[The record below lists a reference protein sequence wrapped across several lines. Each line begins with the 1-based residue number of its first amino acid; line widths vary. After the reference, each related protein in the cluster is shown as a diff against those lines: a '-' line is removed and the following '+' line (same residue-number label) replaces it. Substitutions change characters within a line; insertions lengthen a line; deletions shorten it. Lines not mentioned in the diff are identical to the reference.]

1 MDNQLNSIDLV
12 SILSFFL
19 GYQNLLENRQQS
31 AHNDVQAANDAQA
44 QFLLEKLSAQ
54 FSAQNKMLEEILAI
68 LRGGEKVGN

>member
-1 MDNQLNSIDLV
+1 MDNQLTSIDLV

>member
-12 SILSFFL
+12 SILSFLL

-54 FSAQNKMLEEILAI
+54 FLAQNKMLEEILAI
-68 LRGGEKVGN
+68 LKGGEKVGN